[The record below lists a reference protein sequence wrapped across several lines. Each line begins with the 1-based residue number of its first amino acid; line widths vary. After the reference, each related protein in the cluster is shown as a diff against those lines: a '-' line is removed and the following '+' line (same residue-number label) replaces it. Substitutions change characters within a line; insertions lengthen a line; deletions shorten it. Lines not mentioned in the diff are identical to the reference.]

1 MARNRIIY
9 QSEALYIA
17 PSSTGYHL
25 QSGQGQV
32 SEASGPGKWTYN
44 HNLSND
50 SAYQTGSLRWSGIM
64 DPATGNLVGTN
75 MTNPYGASGSIYRS
89 LVEPLNRIQSIN
101 FDFNINRQDIN
112 EFGRLARID
121 SIVLESPTV
130 NLSFDYYLTDGENE
144 RKLGFNIPT
153 SHPSGGYRPAD
164 AGYWTGD
171 LAISGYSALSGLM
184 DDTVG
189 NNYFVLVGKEG
200 ADLENQAIQSYQSN
214 GTDYNVIAI
223 GNGFITDYTMSA
235 EVGSAPTASVSV
247 EAFNIQTDNTASG
260 STTSHTSST
269 GPLISGNGLN
279 FPTIPAVDSV
289 EGITGITLQ
298 DSANFTS
305 GPWDGTTRFV
315 RYSIPTYDT
324 GLAPIAAIRPGDIEF
339 QMSNSGSYQGF
350 TDFNGD
356 GLAHLQSV
364 SINIPMSRTILQ
376 RLGNTFGYSR
386 VLDVPLNVDVSI
398 SAIISELVE
407 NNLFEKLSSAQKHN
421 FTITMYKPKP
431 DGRRGD
437 KALVYK
443 VKNARLDSE
452 NFSSAIGDNQT
463 VDITFSTQIGG
474 ANDTENGLFM
484 EGSYHRFST
493 INYFPLGK
501 NKTKDGAYKGTPPS
515 YEAS

>member
-9 QSEALYIA
+9 QSEALYIS

-25 QSGQGQV
+25 QSGQGSV
-32 SEASGPGKWTYN
+32 NTASGPGQWDYN
-44 HNLSND
+44 ANLSQD

-64 DPATGNLVGTN
+64 DPATGDNTTG
-75 MTNPYGASGSIYRS
+75 PAYAASGSVYRS

-153 SHPSGGYRPAD
+153 SHPSGGYRPAN

-200 ADLENQAIQSYQSN
+200 ADLENQDIQAYKSN

-235 EVGSAPTASVSV
+235 AVGAVPTASVSV
-247 EAFNIQTDNTASG
+247 EAFNIQTDDTASG
-260 STTSHTSST
+260 TATTHGITN
-269 GPLISGNGLN
+269 GPLTSGNGLN
-279 FPTIPAVDSV
+279 FPAIPAVDSI
-289 EGITGITLQ
+289 EGLTGITLQ
-298 DSANFTS
+298 DTAQFRST
-305 GPWDGTTRFV
+305 GPWDNVSRFV
-315 RYSIPTYDT
+315 RYSVPTYDT
-324 GLAPIAAIRPGDIEF
+324 GSAPIAALRPGDIVF

-364 SINIPMSRTILQ
+364 SINVPMSRTILQ

-398 SAIISELVE
+398 SAVVSELVE
-407 NNLFEKLSSAQKHN
+407 NNLFEKLSAPQKHN
-421 FTITMYKPKP
+421 FTITMHKPKAN
-431 DGRRGD
+431 GTRGD
-437 KALVYK
+437 KALVYI

-463 VDITFSTQIGG
+463 VDITFSTQVGG
-474 ANDTENGLFM
+474 ANDTENGLFI